1 MVSRCTARC
10 EISPKRRY
18 ESTEARSDSWTGFSF
33 DIWYRQNCIPWTC
46 VRDCRRMWQY
56 KKTPRR
62 MCCGVFGGSR
72 GSRTPDP
79 LLVRQTLWTNWA
91 MLPNKLAPEPGLEPG
106 TLWLTVR
113 CSNQLSYSGMYPCC
127 FVTGLQRYNNF
138 CFLQIFFCIFLLT
151 LSRYFRTSVG
161 LILEDADFQF
171 FRGYVPAK

>member
-18 ESTEARSDSWTGFSF
+18 ESTEARSDSWTGFSL
-33 DIWYRQNCIPWTC
+33 DIWYRRITIFETVVSCDKN
-46 VRDCRRMWQY
+46 

-113 CSNQLSYSGMYPCC
+113 CSNQLSYSGILSLLFRNGIAKVQQFLFPANFFLHFFAN
-127 FVTGLQRYNNF
+127 FVK
-138 CFLQIFFCIFLLT
+138 IF
-151 LSRYFRTSVG
+151 
-161 LILEDADFQF
+161 
-171 FRGYVPAK
+171 